1 MQVLALERAVPGV
14 RDDAFTDAL
23 LRTEAERLWEL
34 QQAGVVRQAFFRTDR
49 DEAVLV
55 LEAPDAQTARSVLD
69 GLPLVSAG
77 LIDFEVIVLR
87 AYPGFA
93 RLFV

>member
-1 MQVLALERAVPGV
+1 M
-14 RDDAFTDAL
+14 
-23 LRTEAERLWEL
+23 WEL

-49 DEAVLV
+49 DEAVLL

-77 LIDFEVIVLR
+77 LIDFEVIALR